1 MRLVVNLKQRRKR
14 KEKMERKVK
23 KKERKSS
30 IMTRRQMTPKAK
42 MVGTGRMMIIM
53 VKMITTIRKR
63 QARPKMTALKQTR
76 VKW

>member
-14 KEKMERKVK
+14 KEKMEKK
-23 KKERKSS
+23 EKKERKSS
-30 IMTRRQMTPKAK
+30 IMTKRQMTPKAK
-42 MVGTGRMMIIM
+42 MVGMGRMMIIM